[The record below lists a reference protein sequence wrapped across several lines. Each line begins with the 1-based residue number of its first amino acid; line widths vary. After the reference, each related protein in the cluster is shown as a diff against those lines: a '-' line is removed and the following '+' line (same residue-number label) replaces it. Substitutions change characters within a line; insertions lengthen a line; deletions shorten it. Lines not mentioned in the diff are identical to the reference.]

1 MKSTNDYESQNV
13 SQTLQQLETSL
24 EKGLSEM
31 EATNRL
37 QTYGYNEIQE
47 KTESAYKRFL
57 KRFWGPI
64 PWMIEAAALM
74 SAIVQKWEDFTII
87 TILLF
92 VNAIIDFFQE
102 ARAMNAISA
111 LKQRLENKIMTR
123 RDGVFK
129 QVLFKD
135 LVPGDVIKLK
145 IGDVIPADVQLI
157 QGDFISVDQSTL
169 TGESLPVAK
178 KVGEIA
184 YSNTVVKQ
192 GEMLAVVV
200 NTANQTNFYNVV
212 ALVANA
218 QLHEVSHF
226 QKMVIKVGNFLIGI
240 TILMIAIILV
250 SAFLNH
256 ENMLEVVRFALVLTV
271 AAIPVALPAV
281 LSVTLAVG
289 AMNLARKQAIVSRLV
304 AIEELAGVDVFCLDK
319 TGTLTQNK
327 MSVIQPINYKEI
339 SEETLFLTAA
349 LASKKENNDAIEV
362 PIYDYLSTEF
372 SQVDLT
378 QFEQV
383 SFIPFDPVS
392 KRTEAMVRS
401 QDGYQKVSKGAA
413 QILLEMCGL
422 DDDEQA
428 NINETIDE
436 LALKGYRTLAV
447 AKTAIHAELET
458 LNQDEG
464 WQFLGL
470 IPLYDPPRDESAEVL
485 QSMRDHGV
493 HPKMVTGDNLA
504 IARETGTILGFPKQS
519 IRAKQLTGATEDTL
533 KNLLTTLTE
542 AIYHRLTPLADM
554 KASKD
559 FAQQVMDDLQQEFDT
574 SQLDKE
580 LLHTHESSILEMI
593 ERVDIFA
600 EVIPEDKY
608 KIVDVLQKANHI
620 VGMTGDGV
628 NDAPALKKADCG
640 IAVPG
645 ATDAARAAADI
656 VLTAPGI
663 GVINDAIM
671 QARITFERMKSY
683 TIYRIAETIRVIIFM
698 TLAIVVFQFYPI
710 TALMIIMLALLND
723 IPILTIAYDNT
734 KVRTQPV
741 RWDMKEVLVLSFWM
755 GMAGVLSSFM
765 LFWITMTQMHLT
777 LEFIQTLFFL
787 KLVVAG
793 HGTIFNTRIDDW
805 FYKQPRPSKQLFWA
819 SLASAVFGTV
829 LAVYGFDLMTPI
841 GWEWAIG
848 IWAYAMIWFVF
859 NDIVKMLVIRYYRKF
874 YGEEVL

>member
-1 MKSTNDYESQNV
+1 MKTTNDYDSQDFV
-13 SQTLQQLETSL
+13 QTLQELETSL
-24 EKGLSEM
+24 KTGLSED
-31 EATNRL
+31 EAARRL
-37 QTYGYNEIQE
+37 QTYGYNAIQE

-102 ARAMNAISA
+102 YRAMNAISA
-111 LKQRLENKIMTR
+111 LKQRLENKILTR
-123 RDGVFK
+123 RDGQFK
-129 QVLFKD
+129 QVLFKE
-135 LVPGDVIKLK
+135 LVPGDIIKLK
-145 IGDVIPADVQLI
+145 IGDVVPADVQLI
-157 QGDFISVDQSTL
+157 DGDFISVDQSTL

-178 KVGEIA
+178 KAGEIA

-200 NTANQTNFYNVV
+200 NTANHTNFYNVV

-218 QLHEVSHF
+218 QMHEVSHF

-240 TILMIAIILV
+240 TVLMIIIILV

-327 MSVIQPINYKEI
+327 MSVVQPITYKEI
-339 SEETLFLTAA
+339 PEESLFLTAA
-349 LASKKENNDAIEV
+349 LASKRENNDAIEV
-362 PIYDYLSTEF
+362 PIFDYLSAEF
-372 SQVDLT
+372 TQVDLA

-383 SFIPFDPVS
+383 NFIPFDPVR
-392 KRTEAMVRS
+392 KRTEAMVRTG
-401 QDGYQKVSKGAA
+401 DGYQKVSKGAA

-422 DDDEQA
+422 GDADQA
-428 NINETIDE
+428 KINQTIDE
-436 LALKGYRTLAV
+436 LAMKGYRTLAV
-447 AKTAIHAELET
+447 AKTAIHAEMET
-458 LNQDEG
+458 LKQDEG

-470 IPLYDPPRDESAEVL
+470 IPLYDPPRDDSEEVL
-485 QSMRDHGV
+485 QSMRAHGV

-504 IARETGTILGFPKQS
+504 IARETGAILGFPKQS

-533 KNLLTTLTE
+533 RNLLTTLTE
-542 AIYHRLTPLADM
+542 AIYHRLTPLAD
-554 KASKD
+554 KQASEA
-559 FAQQVMDDLQQEFDT
+559 FAEQVMADLQQEFDT

-608 KIVDVLQKANHI
+608 KIVDTLQKANHI

-640 IAVPG
+640 IAVPN

-656 VLTAPGI
+656 ILTAPGI

-671 QARITFERMKSY
+671 QARVTFERMKSY

-793 HGTIFNTRIDDW
+793 HGTIFNTRLDDW

-819 SLASAVFGTV
+819 SFASAVFGTV
-829 LAVYGFDLMTPI
+829 LAVYGFDLMAPI
-841 GWEWAIG
+841 GWEWALAV
-848 IWAYAMIWFVF
+848 WAYAAVWFVF
-859 NDIVKMLVIRYYRKF
+859 NDFVKMFVIRYYRKY